1 MKIDDVVV
9 GEVYAAKL
17 SYGKL
22 TPVRVLA
29 IDRVPERTHSRWYT
43 HSGVVER
50 PADTR
55 KVRRPQV
62 ELLDDQLDFERLD
75 RVRHMAARDFV
86 RPWPTYAE
94 DIARKRA
101 QEQDIEDA
109 IERLSDV
116 LDIPH
121 AAGRLAGYGDAF
133 RVETH
138 RYGHVALYLTPDQAR
153 KLAQRVAIAKMWEEE
168 P

>member
-1 MKIDDVVV
+1 MKIDDVIV

-29 IDRVPERTHSRWYT
+29 IDRVPERTYSRWYT

-75 RVRHMAARDFV
+75 RVRYMAARDLV

-94 DIARKRA
+94 DIARKRT
-101 QEQDIEDA
+101 QQRDIESA
-109 IERLSDV
+109 IEALTDALDV
-116 LDIPH
+116 GKE
-121 AAGRLAGYGDAF
+121 GRDARRIDQF
-133 RVETH
+133 RDGLVN
-138 RYGHVALYLTPDQAR
+138 LYLTPDQAR
-153 KLAQRVAIAKMWEEE
+153 ALAQRVAIAKMWEE
-168 P
+168 